1 MVIIHGKFGNSQT
14 IKEGLIKRGNTQEKL
29 NGKNNFPLHWDVSP
43 MSDTHD
49 KGNWLKMSVRIRP
62 SQLYCDVAEWS

>member
-43 MSDTHD
+43 LADNESE
-49 KGNWLKMSVRIRP
+49 G
-62 SQLYCDVAEWS
+62 